1 MLNELCTSLAAL
13 KTRLEAETAE
23 RAKVMS
29 SDEYTAI
36 GEQIVELMRKQDA
49 LLAPLPDS
57 RLEYDELRKQVI
69 EEMNKEGIFAVGN
82 VAAKWKEK
90 SEVNKERVM
99 TTIGGDIDQY
109 FTLSHVTQV
118 KLKEFA
124 KENPELKKELLNCI
138 EVVSREVI
146 DLEVQDPLPTSS
158 PKA

>member
-1 MLNELCTSLAAL
+1 MLNELCNQLAEL
-13 KTRLEAETAE
+13 KKTLDLEAAE
-23 RAKVMS
+23 RAKVIAS
-29 SDEYTAI
+29 PEY
-36 GEQIVELMRKQDA
+36 QS
-49 LLAPLPDS
+49 LAQRIEACMLQQNSMLSGAPDS
-57 RLEYDELRKQVI
+57 RLEYEALRKRVI

-124 KENPELKKELLNCI
+124 KENPEMKKELLNCI
-138 EVVSREVI
+138 EVVSREVV
-146 DLEVQDPLPTSS
+146 DLEIQDPLPTSS